1 MAIELTPEE
10 IASAKG
16 ERRAEL
22 ERTFSR
28 EGYAV
33 IRKELFAH
41 QRDPAMTIRNRSI
54 TFNTACING
63 LEDVVWIK
71 FWINEELKRIAILPC
86 DENDKDA
93 VRWCVAKPDKR
104 RSRNITCPDLT
115 DMLFDLMK
123 WDKAYR
129 YKMLGY
135 RIQPDGETMYI
146 FDLLVWERTKN
157 GGKRKKEV
165 IDIEEALV
173 SEGETNAPAEAAT
186 VVETVVEL
194 ESKFPEEVSGS
205 FGVSVEQHERETEVR
220 ELDGYV
226 TAAMLTGAISDE
238 TTPAEA
244 EDPENQVVVDLEVE
258 ETTVGSFRESR
269 S

>member
-1 MAIELTPEE
+1 MENRNDFTLDE
-10 IASAKG
+10 IASAKE
-16 ERRAEL
+16 ERRLEL

-28 EGYAV
+28 DGYAV

-41 QRDPAMTIRNRSI
+41 QRDPAMTIRDRSI

-71 FWINEELKRIAILPC
+71 FWINEELKRIVIVPC

-104 RSRNITCPDLT
+104 KSRNITCPDLSEKIYS
-115 DMLFDLMK
+115 LME

-157 GGKRKKEV
+157 GAKRKKEV
-165 IDIEEALV
+165 ISAEEALV
-173 SEGETNAPAEAAT
+173 QEEDAAAVKEENT
-186 VVETVVEL
+186 AMD
-194 ESKFPEEVSGS
+194 KFPETVSGS
-205 FGVSVEQHERETEVR
+205 FGVSVDQHRRDTEVT
-220 ELDGYV
+220 ELDGFV
-226 TAAMLTGAISDE
+226 TAAMITGPAQDRGDTTGGREEGNIS
-238 TTPAEA
+238 
-244 EDPENQVVVDLEVE
+244 
-258 ETTVGSFRESR
+258 
-269 S
+269 

>member
-1 MAIELTPEE
+1 MENRNEFTPDE
-10 IASAKG
+10 IASAKE
-16 ERRAEL
+16 ERRTEL

-28 EGYAV
+28 EGYSV

-41 QRDPAMTIRNRSI
+41 QRDPAMTIRDRSI

-63 LEDVVWIK
+63 LEDIVWIK
-71 FWINEELKRIAILPC
+71 FWINEQLKRIVIIPC

-104 RSRNITCPDLT
+104 KSRNITCPDLSKKIYA
-115 DMLFDLMK
+115 LMG

-157 GGKRKKEV
+157 GAKRRKEV
-165 IDIEEALV
+165 ISAEEALV
-173 SEGETNAPAEAAT
+173 QEENAAISVEENAKDTVADKYPET
-186 VVETVVEL
+186 
-194 ESKFPEEVSGS
+194 VSGS
-205 FGVSVEQHERETEVR
+205 FGVSVDQHRRDTEVT

-226 TAAMLTGAISDE
+226 TAAMITGPSQDRGD
-238 TTPAEA
+238 TTSERE
-244 EDPENQVVVDLEVE
+244 EDD
-258 ETTVGSFRESR
+258 T
-269 S
+269 